1 MSLQPDWQID
11 NGLFNWPIMVHTQ
24 ILIHRWGPRRRFNEK
39 NLVPS
44 FGQANDKPQANPV
57 NQRLI
62 QCAAEMLIDD

>member
-1 MSLQPDWQID
+1 
-11 NGLFNWPIMVHTQ
+11 MVHTQ
-24 ILIHRWGPRRRFNEK
+24 ILIHRWGPEKGFRRQILKK

-62 QCAAEMLIDD
+62 QCVAETVIYD

>member
-1 MSLQPDWQID
+1 
-11 NGLFNWPIMVHTQ
+11 MVHTQ
-24 ILIHRWGPRRRFNEK
+24 ILIHRWGQKKGFADRFKKK

-62 QCAAEMLIDD
+62 QCVAETVIYD